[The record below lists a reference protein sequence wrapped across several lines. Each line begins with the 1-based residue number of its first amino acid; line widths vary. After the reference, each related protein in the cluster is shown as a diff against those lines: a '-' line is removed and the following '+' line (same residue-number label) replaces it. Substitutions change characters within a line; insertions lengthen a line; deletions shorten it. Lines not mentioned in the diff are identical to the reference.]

1 MISRQLMRSD
11 SVRVTREGL
20 GQHLA
25 EQPLDAGPGP
35 AGNSGIEIDA
45 AEDSVQNLVPRN
57 NSQRFEGIAFSPSG
71 DVIGVTASDAN
82 EVFLFRREPGGRFES
97 EPFGS
102 LSGPR
107 SGLDYPHDISFCVAG
122 GGAFFAVA
130 QRTGSVSIYRMD
142 EARGTCGTEPVFRIS
157 GPQARL
163 NFSDG
168 VAFVPPK
175 MNLLA
180 TCNLE
185 TDLISFY
192 RKTRGLSV
200 HFEPRPSFCLK
211 GGSLCRPDGLAFSE
225 NGEWLA
231 VANHGNHTVSVFQRH
246 RRILSALGPRYG
258 PQPVTVIR
266 DPGLRYPHSV
276 AFTPIMNHL
285 VVTNAG
291 ANYFSVYALS
301 QMDSGSVW
309 AQTPVLRQTV
319 GRDTAFEKVNA
330 RNKMEGGPKGVAIH
344 GNSLAVCSPEHG
356 VLIYSFRETGLD
368 PSPRSSRRT

>member
-1 MISRQLMRSD
+1 MISRQPMRSY
-11 SVRVTREGL
+11 SVRDTQEGL
-20 GQHLA
+20 GLHLA
-25 EQPLDAGPGP
+25 EKPVDAVPGP
-35 AGNSGIEIDA
+35 AGNSGIEID

-71 DVIGVTASDAN
+71 DVIAVTASDTN
-82 EVFLFRREPGGRFES
+82 EVFLFKRKSGGRFEN
-97 EPFGS
+97 EPCGS

-122 GGAFFAVA
+122 GAEFFAVA
-130 QRTGSVSIYRMD
+130 QRTGSVSIYQMD
-142 EARGTCGTEPVFRIS
+142 EARGTCGAEPVFRLS

-175 MNLLA
+175 MNYLA
-180 TCNLE
+180 ICSLE

-192 RKTRGLSV
+192 RETKDRSV
-200 HFEPRPSFCLK
+200 RFEPRPSFCLK
-211 GGSLCRPDGLAFSE
+211 GGSLCQPDGLAFSE

-231 VANHGNHTVSVFQRH
+231 VANHGNHTVSVF
-246 RRILSALGPRYG
+246 RRNRGILSALGPRYG

-266 DPGLRYPHSV
+266 DPGLCYPHSV

-301 QMDSGSVW
+301 GDDARPEW
-309 AQTPVLRQTV
+309 AQTPVLRQAV
-319 GRDTAFEKVNA
+319 GPDNAFEKVNV
-330 RNKMEGGPKGVAIH
+330 RNKREGGPKGVAIH

-356 VLIYSFRETGLD
+356 VLIYSFLETGATRGTLRKT
-368 PSPRSSRRT
+368 PA